1 MAQGTE
7 VADALA
13 LEANE
18 FTRAVSD
25 GATQAEAD
33 VNAFKQ
39 EQAARGLAR
48 SGGVLIGEMEIRFN
62 SIANGPIEK
71 AIAKR
76 KELGRRFPDL
86 LTPDRLNDLRDKLH
100 RHVDGVLKGQETR
113 NAMGGGIHGAVLVP
127 LTRQAQNKASAIK
140 ARIAQDLEALRLEAR
155 LGLRKEER
163 PMTFNISNNTI
174 ASLNLGTVVG

>member
-1 MAQGTE
+1 
-7 VADALA
+7 
-13 LEANE
+13 
-18 FTRAVSD
+18 
-25 GATQAEAD
+25 
-33 VNAFKQ
+33 
-39 EQAARGLAR
+39 
-48 SGGVLIGEMEIRFN
+48 MEIRFN

-113 NAMGGGIHGAVLVP
+113 NAMGGSIHGAVLVP

-140 ARIAQDLEALRLEAR
+140 ARIAQDLEAYGWKPV
-155 LGLRKEER
+155 LGYVKRK
-163 PMTFNISNNTI
+163 
-174 ASLNLGTVVG
+174 GQ